1 MNIDYPHLF
10 WGQWG
15 RASVQ
20 WKQSFTA
27 PNPSSRCL
35 VRFWDTCS
43 CSRLEESLCATDWT
57 QPNHFDFQK
66 PLKPRV
72 KAQNNKHYF
81 LLKNE
86 NNTLSICSV
95 CVVLQ
100 QQTHLRSLNSEG
112 LVPLHKTC
120 PLRLYRIQ
128 DAGWMNGHIR
138 GMSFSRQRKT
148 ETQENSSLL
157 LSVC

>member
-1 MNIDYPHLF
+1 MNVDYPHLF

-20 WKQSFTA
+20 WKQSTPA
-27 PNPSSRCL
+27 L
-35 VRFWDTCS
+35 VPVWKSHF
-43 CSRLEESLCATDWT
+43 CATDRT

-120 PLRLYRIQ
+120 PLRLCRIQ
-128 DAGWMNGHIR
+128 DAGWMNGHIWD
-138 GMSFSRQRKT
+138 MPFSRPGKT

-157 LSVC
+157 LPVC